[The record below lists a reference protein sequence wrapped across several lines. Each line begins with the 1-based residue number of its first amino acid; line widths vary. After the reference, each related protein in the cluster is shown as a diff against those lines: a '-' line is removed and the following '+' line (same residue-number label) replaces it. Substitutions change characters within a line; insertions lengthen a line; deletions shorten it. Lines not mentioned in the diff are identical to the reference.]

1 MSGPGS
7 LMTSCAGLVSSQ
19 ASLSTAAPTL
29 PPVSLLAARAGS
41 KGMGADLAAW
51 YASYAPL
58 MGQMALPFW
67 SPLNIMSSPPLPTSL
82 PSLRDSNSSADRERD
97 HESLPRDQP
106 AQEEQGEKDPSVR
119 RKASASDSTKTKDV
133 GGVSTEEKGGDAK
146 SPSPHT
152 SEGGGEGAIGYR
164 GRRQSLKPEHY
175 YYLLHPDTPYATLT
189 QLFPGVS
196 AQRYGRWR
204 RKVRD
209 SLFALNYECYPLA
222 PPPPPPKKQQQHTT
236 TTTKNNPPKTNFK
249 KQINLKNKECTL
261 RHHLSRWQ
269 LYSQDPAV
277 NPTAVKT
284 EWSLTVI
291 RIFNIAQCMFPLFKK
306 QTNDRVFV
314 VLLMVENETNWVST
328 SGCSGDILLY
338 WCDS

>member
-1 MSGPGS
+1 MNYQEFRKQASVTQDVFSLWKAHLTLMSGPGS

-119 RKASASDSTKTKDV
+119 RKASASDSLKTKDA

-146 SPSPHT
+146 SPSPHA

-209 SLFALNYECYPLA
+209 CLFTLSYECYPLA
-222 PPPPPPKKQQQHTT
+222 PPQKQQQQHTPQQQQKTPPPHPPPPKKPHHNQ
-236 TTTKNNPPKTNFK
+236 
-249 KQINLKNKECTL
+249 ECSL
-261 RHHLSRWQ
+261 RHHLSR
-269 LYSQDPAV
+269 
-277 NPTAVKT
+277 
-284 EWSLTVI
+284 
-291 RIFNIAQCMFPLFKK
+291 
-306 QTNDRVFV
+306 
-314 VLLMVENETNWVST
+314 
-328 SGCSGDILLY
+328 
-338 WCDS
+338 